1 MFPLE
6 TRAPGFDWRALPTI
20 LSVHCSPRFL
30 DRQPPPA
37 AAAMSDPEA
46 APLATARVPREAA
59 PVALEPPLLLL
70 LVLTALPSP
79 RRPQRNMKN
88 LSLNLALSRPHGGA
102 HGADDTSIK
111 TPIVAL
117 TPTHPPAV
125 TAHLNHSN
133 DLLTLKPKRPAAAL
147 APPPASS
154 SLLALLPPP
163 PRVTSAS
170 ANGAIPTSNTTAAP
184 RLSSSPPLAPP
195 PGLPRAVPSLT
206 QLRSPVIFL
215 APEAL
220 VAVLPRSLTVLPLD
234 TPPMPLTAAP
244 HKRFLTVLL
253 EPLQL
258 IFSDDLDRHPL
269 VLTHRVLD
277 ADDGD
282 GDDYYRHYSGK
293 RAPRPA
299 PLLAPALDI
308 PPAVPEKTNEA
319 LLRKRTVHK
328 KHQLNQLRDSN
339 VTLEQLALAAKQ
351 QDARLALALAAPPAP
366 SAPSSASSAPSA
378 PSERR
383 RRARL
388 LPLELNAK
396 ALPPLPSDAASGA
409 PAATSDAPAPAAS
422 APAPA
427 PATTPELSQGTIT
440 TTLLTPNSRSL
451 LLALLVAH
459 TTTVT
464 YVPYAKLP
472 EELQE
477 QNGVNAYADGPRSVL
492 NNRIFLFLDPQ
503 LLAVKVDI
511 NDYDLVVNVA
521 KECPDL
527 TPQFISRSGAEYV
540 YIPWQHTLAISQLL
554 PLIVA
559 KMAQYYDNGK
569 RILVHC
575 QCGVL
580 RLACVIVAFFMLR
593 FSLGVNQAYDL
604 LKQGTKGVTNPLV
617 VAAVT
622 DKGNVI
628 ESCDRICPNMLLI
641 FELMEYGD
649 SLKRT

>member
-1 MFPLE
+1 
-6 TRAPGFDWRALPTI
+6 
-20 LSVHCSPRFL
+20 
-30 DRQPPPA
+30 
-37 AAAMSDPEA
+37 
-46 APLATARVPREAA
+46 
-59 PVALEPPLLLL
+59 
-70 LVLTALPSP
+70 
-79 RRPQRNMKN
+79 MKN

-111 TPIVAL
+111 TPIVAS

-133 DLLTLKPKRPAAAL
+133 DSLTLKPKRPAAAS

-154 SLLALLPPP
+154 SLSALLPPP

-195 PGLPRAVPSLT
+195 PGSPRAVPSLT
-206 QLRSPVIFL
+206 QLRSPVIFS
-215 APEAL
+215 APEAS
-220 VAVLPRSLTVLPLD
+220 VAVSPRSLTVSPLD
-234 TPPMPLTAAP
+234 TPPMPSTAAP
-244 HKRFLTVLL
+244 HKRFSTVSS
-253 EPLQL
+253 EPSQS
-258 IFSDDLDRHPL
+258 IFSDDLDRHPS

-299 PLLAPALDI
+299 PLLAPASDI

-328 KHQLNQLRDSN
+328 KHQSNQLRDSN
-339 VTLEQLALAAKQ
+339 VTLEQLASAAKQ
-351 QDARLALALAAPPAP
+351 QDARSALALAAPPAP

-388 LPLELNAK
+388 SPSELNAK

-440 TTLLTPNSRSL
+440 TTLLTPNSRSSSS
-451 LLALLVAH
+451 ASSVAH

-492 NNRIFLFLDPQ
+492 NNRIFLFSDPQ
-503 LLAVKVDI
+503 SSAVKVDI

-540 YIPWQHTLAISQLL
+540 YIPWQHTSAISQSL
-554 PLIVA
+554 PSIVA

-575 QCGVL
+575 QCGVS
-580 RLACVIVAFFMLR
+580 RSACVIVAFFMSR

-604 LKQGTKGVTNPLV
+604 LKQGTKGVTNPSV

-628 ESCDRICPNMLLI
+628 ESCDRICPNMSLI

>member
-1 MFPLE
+1 MIG
-6 TRAPGFDWRALPTI
+6 APLPTI

-59 PVALEPPLLLL
+59 PVAPVALKPPLLLL
-70 LVLTALPSP
+70 LLTALPSPRPPP

-102 HGADDTSIK
+102 HGADDTLIK
-111 TPIVAL
+111 TPMVAL

-170 ANGAIPTSNTTAAP
+170 ANGAIPTSTTTAVP
-184 RLSSSPPLAPP
+184 RLSPSPPLAPP
-195 PGLPRAVPSLT
+195 PGLPRTVPPLT

-220 VAVLPRSLTVLPLD
+220 VAALPRSLTVLPLD
-234 TPPMPLTAAP
+234 TPPMSLTAAP

-339 VTLEQLALAAKQ
+339 VTLDQLALAAKQ
-351 QDARLALALAAPPAP
+351 QDAHLALALAAPPAF
-366 SAPSSASSAPSA
+366 SAPSSASSAPPA

-409 PAATSDAPAPAAS
+409 PAATSDAPAHAPAAS

-427 PATTPELSQGTIT
+427 PATTPELSQGTII

-464 YVPYAKLP
+464 YVPYGKLP

-477 QNGVNAYADGPRSVL
+477 QNGVNAYADGPRNVL

-527 TPQFISRSGAEYV
+527 TQQFITRSGAEYV
-540 YIPWQHTLAISQLL
+540 YVPWQHTLAISQLL

-604 LKQGTKGVTNPLV
+604 LKQGTKGVTNSLV

-628 ESCDRICPNMLLI
+628 EPCDRICPNMLLI

-649 SLKRT
+649 SLKRA